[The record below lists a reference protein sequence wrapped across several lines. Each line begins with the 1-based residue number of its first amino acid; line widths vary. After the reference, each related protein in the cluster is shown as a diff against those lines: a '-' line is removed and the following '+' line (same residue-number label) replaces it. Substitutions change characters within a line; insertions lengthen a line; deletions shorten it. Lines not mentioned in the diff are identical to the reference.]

1 MNDNEERVSGNSNE
15 RGIKMKYTFYAALF
29 GACAFTLVACG
40 EKKSEETPPPPAPA
54 ETTPAPEA
62 APTPEATP
70 PAPEAMP
77 PAHEEAPPHEAT
89 PPAEAPKQ

>member
-15 RGIKMKYTFYAALF
+15 RGIKMKYTLYAALF

-54 ETTPAPEA
+54 ESVPAPEA
-62 APTPEATP
+62 APAPEAV
-70 PAPEAMP
+70 PAPEAPAPDAAP
-77 PAHEEAPPHEAT
+77 PAHEAA